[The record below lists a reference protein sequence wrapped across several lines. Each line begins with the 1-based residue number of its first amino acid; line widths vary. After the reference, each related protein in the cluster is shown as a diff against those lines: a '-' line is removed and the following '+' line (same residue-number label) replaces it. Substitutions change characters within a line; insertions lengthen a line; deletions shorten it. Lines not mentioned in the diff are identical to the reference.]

1 MAQNEKISKVSRLA
15 RALDLKTRG
24 LTDSEISARMTEEG
38 YRRVSMHTVNRLLN
52 GVEAKLFVDEL
63 LRLQLRDITISDT
76 HLRLKYRD
84 KILEKLM
91 PRRVEQMVDGSSEIR
106 VVVEDGDDQLENP
119 PRPETGLEE

>member
-24 LTDSEISARMTEEG
+24 LTDSEISVRMTEEG
-38 YRRVSMHTVNRLLN
+38 YRRVSMHTINRLLN

>member
-24 LTDSEISARMTEEG
+24 LTDSEISVRMTEEG

-91 PRRVEQMVDGSSEIR
+91 PRQTQPVAITGPVAPIFEIGLK
-106 VVVEDGDDQLENP
+106 DIGPKPEN
-119 PRPETGLEE
+119 EV

>member
-1 MAQNEKISKVSRLA
+1 LR
-15 RALDLKTRG
+15 RR
-24 LTDSEISARMTEEG
+24 
-38 YRRVSMHTVNRLLN
+38 RRV
-52 GVEAKLFVDEL
+52 FVDEL